1 MDSEDCIINRKDLLE
16 YAIRTF
22 GGDVYR
28 FALSQVLRRH
38 TAEDIYQ
45 EVFVAL
51 YQSAPLF
58 HDDEHLKRWLF
69 KTASHR
75 CKRFF
80 HEQSRRTKEIL
91 VDPTDYTE
99 AAFLQNACDESHH
112 DEESEIWNFVEKL
125 SPNQRKLIYLFYV
138 EQYTTKEIA
147 EMTNMPHNTVRTN
160 LRRARQTL
168 RRYLEDGRGHEH

>member
-1 MDSEDCIINRKDLLE
+1 MSGEERIINRKDLLE

-22 GGDVYR
+22 GDDVYR

-38 TAEDIYQ
+38 IAEDVYQ
-45 EVFVAL
+45 EVFAAL

-69 KTASHR
+69 KTTSHR

-80 HEQSRRTKEIL
+80 HEQSRKREIL
-91 VDPTDYTE
+91 VDPTDCAE
-99 AAFLQNACDESHH
+99 AIFSQNACNEPYH
-112 DEESEIWNFVEKL
+112 DEEREVWNLVERL
-125 SPNQRKLIYLFYV
+125 SPTQRKLIYLFYV

-147 EMTNMPHNTVRTN
+147 DMTNMPHSTVRTN

-168 RRYLEDGRGHEH
+168 RRYLEDGRGREH